1 MINLLFQNYFSI
13 LNHSSFRLHA
23 TNSCLSSNLLSV
35 LSHVSANLILHL
47 LCVSPSAL
55 IYNST
60 KMMKRNLPESF
71 FVDHKESNANQPVS
85 CNYPPF
91 ADGNGKS
98 AATNGHSVATGA
110 EDEKERFLNGNQPVR
125 LTPAWEENN
134 LTNDELNMKSMTMD
148 RVKMELDPPKDRYRL
163 ILLTLVLHGLGTLI
177 PWNMFITAKSVSYKD
192 LNNCYISVL
201 IRDSSCSQYFVDY
214 KLGEEYTGL
223 KSNYAANFLAYLG
236 FAAQIPN
243 VLFNWLNIF
252 IEVG

>member
-35 LSHVSANLILHL
+35 PSHVSANLILHL

-177 PWNMFITAKSVSYKD
+177 PWNMFITAKSVSCKDFKYFYKSCVNPR
-192 LNNCYISVL
+192 LFLFSVL
-201 IRDSSCSQYFVDY
+201 CGLQTGRGVHGVEIELCGEFPRLFGIRGSDSECALQLV
-214 KLGEEYTGL
+214 KHLH
-223 KSNYAANFLAYLG
+223 
-236 FAAQIPN
+236 
-243 VLFNWLNIF
+243 
-252 IEVG
+252 